1 MRLMTRKFFLIIS
14 KSINISN
21 NIFEQKAQIMVVIN
35 MYKNHTV
42 MVLFK
47 KMDLQMFF
55 FRKIHK
61 LT

>member
-35 MYKNHTV
+35 IYKNHTV